1 MDDFL
6 SSAAINPNLF
16 EPTLPPVPP
25 LTLPTGPTGNTGPTG
40 PTGGTG
46 SAGIVN
52 VFFTGDNEPVPP
64 FTTPTLNLPLI
75 TVLPGQM
82 VILDCFAT
90 GDFFPFE
97 NGSEFG
103 AGIEIRLLRDG
114 DPITTGNENIFN
126 IITTSLFAQITLN
139 PSIMWV
145 DTPPPGTYQYS
156 LSIIATRLNTN
167 DTRDTLGP
175 RAIRAIIVNTL

>member
-1 MDDFL
+1 MNDFL
-6 SSAAINPNLF
+6 FSSSINPNLVG
-16 EPTLPPVPP
+16 PTLPPVPP
-25 LTLPTGPTGNTGPTG
+25 FTLPTGPTGPT
-40 PTGGTG
+40 
-46 SAGIVN
+46 GIVN

-64 FTTPTLNLPLI
+64 FTIPTLNIPLI
-75 TVLPGQM
+75 TVLPGQI
-82 VILDCFAT
+82 VILDIFAT

-97 NGSEFG
+97 IGSEFG
-103 AGIEIRLLRDG
+103 AGIEIRLLRDR

-139 PSIMWV
+139 PSVMWV

-156 LSIIATRLNTN
+156 LFITTSRLNTD